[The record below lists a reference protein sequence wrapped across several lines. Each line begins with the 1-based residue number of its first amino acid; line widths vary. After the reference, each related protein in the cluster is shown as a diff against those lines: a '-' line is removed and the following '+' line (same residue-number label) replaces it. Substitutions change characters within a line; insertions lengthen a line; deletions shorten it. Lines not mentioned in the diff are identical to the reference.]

1 MSTTTLK
8 KSTPERNTGADCPI
22 CQSCRDS
29 GANFCRNCGKQL
41 TEPTMPMNYDLPN
54 GALSATEADTALA

>member
-1 MSTTTLK
+1 MSTSTPK
-8 KSTPERNTGADCPI
+8 KSAPERNTGADCPV

-41 TEPTMPMNYDLPN
+41 KDPPVTN
-54 GALSATEADTALA
+54 GYKKED